1 MMPVAFDEGCITCGE
16 ELLPHLGN
24 GELCHEDILHYAG
37 ADVIPVLREVG
48 FFPAHAL
55 GCDRIRDLGVLDP
68 VLIRSALLGLESG
81 LSVVVGQ
88 TVVDEVTLVEVG
100 QKMILALE
108 LGDPYTLLKI
118 LCIIMVQIK
127 Q

>member
-1 MMPVAFDEGCITCGE
+1 MVLVALNESCITCGE
-16 ELLPHLGN
+16 QLLLHLRNRELGR
-24 GELCHEDILHYAG
+24 EDFLHDAG

-55 GCDRIRDLGVLDP
+55 GSDRVLHFGVLDL
-68 VLIRSALLGLESG
+68 VLIRSALLGLKSG
-81 LSVVVGQ
+81 LGVVVGQ
-88 TVVDEVTLVEVG
+88 PVVDEVTLVEVG
-100 QKMILALE
+100 QEVILAPE
-108 LGDPYTLLKI
+108 FGDPYTLLKI

>member
-1 MMPVAFDEGCITCGE
+1 MMPVALDEGCITGGE

-24 GELCHEDILHYAG
+24 GELGSEDILHDVT
-37 ADVIPVLREVG
+37 ADVIPVLGEVG

-55 GCDRIRDLGVLDP
+55 GSYRVLYLGVLDP
-68 VLIRSALLGLESG
+68 VLIRSALLGLKSG
-81 LSVVVGQ
+81 LGVVVGQ
-88 TVVDEVTLVEVG
+88 PVVDEVTLVEVG
-100 QKMILALE
+100 QEVILAPE
-108 LGDPYTLLKI
+108 FGDPYTLLKI